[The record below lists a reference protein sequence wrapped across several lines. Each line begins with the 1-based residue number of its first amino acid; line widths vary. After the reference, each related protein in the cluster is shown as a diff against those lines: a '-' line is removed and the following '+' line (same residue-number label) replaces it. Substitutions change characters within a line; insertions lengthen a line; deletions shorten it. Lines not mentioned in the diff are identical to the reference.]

1 MQSGKTGYPY
11 YHSATF
17 VANTMQ
23 TIRKLLVM
31 ILSCIVWLWLPPQIQ
46 AAKKQHK
53 SSRTISKAWTNKD
66 WRLTPIP
73 TMYTIPLKAISRVDQ
88 QQQQQQI
95 KSVAPEHKWI
105 LLHFLFWPNSCKNE
119 MEKFHYIRMILH
131 TLSISNHL
139 VGLPN
144 PHYFQ
149 VSWRIWLLTTW
160 VAGGLDNKPDPA
172 SSLNFAPGKAFWVG
186 LFTI

>member
-105 LLHFLFWPNSCKNE
+105 LLHFLFCITN
-119 MEKFHYIRMILH
+119 R
-131 TLSISNHL
+131 TLSRETWN
-139 VGLPN
+139 
-144 PHYFQ
+144 
-149 VSWRIWLLTTW
+149 LLKTFIMTLS
-160 VAGGLDNKPDPA
+160 VKNMFCVHVLLSCVRNCHMRVCETKAYLE
-172 SSLNFAPGKAFWVG
+172 SLMRKAVFH
-186 LFTI
+186 I